1 MKKQILILVLATFAI
16 GFLNKAYAQTP
27 LTPRTIT
34 CLTLSADA
42 LHPVPGQDY
51 DYTIEVPN
59 IATFTDPMHYRWF
72 VTQDPNFITIVGG
85 VPTVTNNI
93 ALDGSY
99 FDVDDLAGSGYNLI
113 NPPLAGEPNINI
125 TWRSA
130 GYDRTRP
137 IFLAIMVIGDDGT
150 CTPNNLKV
158 YKIEPQF
165 AFTLDLANLDGTGA
179 LQSDY
184 GYTDLENCISDI
196 QSAVYDPTAPEGI
209 LYDFGSN
216 TLYYE
221 VSAANW
227 YDRWQ
232 LRVEITGLFTG
243 TDDQTV
249 QIDWAYPVR
258 FGSTV
263 SPPLIPG
270 TVDYANISDWNVVAA
285 AGSVEDD
292 GPFTATELVAPQ
304 GATAFVDA
312 DGESIIIRVI
322 VTHGNEWEGITDQQL
337 TLAVDGVLAPED
349 PDNAGSYVPGTPGAI
364 GYGDIHYEA
373 DPDAVP
379 PATGCP
385 WYDIFVNDYA
395 LQTIKARPEIES
407 ATPAVPGPDDSPF
420 LPIKP

>member
-1 MKKQILILVLATFAI
+1 MKKQILFLVFAI
-16 GFLNKAYAQTP
+16 LTISFYNQAIAQTA
-27 LTPRTIT
+27 LTPRTVT

-51 DYTIEVPN
+51 DYTITVPN
-59 IATFTDPMHYRWF
+59 NANFTGGMHYRWF
-72 VTQDPNFITIVGG
+72 VTQDPNFITLQGTPP
-85 VPTVTNNI
+85 VPTVTSNI

-99 FDVDDLAGSGYNLI
+99 FDVDNLAGSGYNLI
-113 NPPLAGEPNINI
+113 NPPYAGQPNINI

-130 GYDRTRP
+130 GYDRTLP

-196 QSAVYDPTAPEGI
+196 QSAVYDPTTPEGI

-258 FGSTV
+258 TAAG
-263 SPPLIPG
+263 L
-270 TVDYANISDWNVVAA
+270 VDYANISDWNVVTA
-285 AGSVEDD
+285 AGSSD
-292 GPFTATELVAPQ
+292 GVYTATELVAPQ

-312 DGESIIIRVI
+312 AGESIIIRVI

-349 PDNAGSYVPGTPGAI
+349 PDNAGTYVPGTPGAI
-364 GYGDIHYEA
+364 GYGDIHHEA
-373 DPDAVP
+373 DPDATLP
-379 PATGCP
+379 DTGCP
-385 WYDIFVNDYA
+385 WYDLFVNDYA
-395 LQTIKARPEIES
+395 FQTILARPEIQS
-407 ATPAVPGPDDSPF
+407 ATPAVPGPGNSPF